1 MRRKRMAKKSKT
13 ILESKEL
20 EILGKKVIKAEELVI
35 GEARIGYLFV
45 DPYISKTTAG
55 KCIRNNTE
63 LEYFSQ
69 CDFLI
74 QMSKKLWDNITEEAR
89 YILMLHELM
98 HIDFEV
104 KYDKKLD
111 QETYIYKIKDHDVKD
126 FQVLIERYGINW
138 LSVIKGQVAVD
149 NDLDMDTMKLNI

>member
-1 MRRKRMAKKSKT
+1 MAKKSKLIT
-13 ILESKEL
+13 VSKEL
-20 EILGKKVIKAEELVI
+20 EKLAEKVISKEGLSI

-55 KCIRNNTE
+55 RCIKNNTE

-74 QMSKKLWDNITEEAR
+74 QMSKKLWDSIPEEAQ

-98 HIDFEV
+98 HVSFEI

-111 QETYIYKIKDHDVKD
+111 KETYIYKIRDHDVED
-126 FQVLIERYGINW
+126 FQSLIERFGIKW
-138 LSVIKGQVAVD
+138 LAVIKGQMSAD
-149 NDLDMDTMKLNI
+149 NELDLDLVKIKV